1 MNGVYQV
8 PVSRNKPASHSLKY
22 NLHFTAYSYH
32 SILLCYTELLSGVQ
46 LTATPWTAAR
56 QAPLSMKFSQARI
69 LEWVAISSSRGSS
82 QPRDQTQVSYVS
94 PIGRQ
99 FFTASATWGAHLGTR
114 ISQREMPF
122 F

>member
-1 MNGVYQV
+1 MNEIYQV
-8 PVSRNKPASHSLKY
+8 PVSRNKSSSHSLKY
-22 NLHFTAYSYH
+22 NLNFTAYSYH

-94 PIGRQ
+94 SIGRQ
-99 FFTASATWGAHLGTR
+99 FFTTSAAWGAHLGIR